1 MQSFNSK
8 MILVLL
14 VVLFALG
21 TFSLMPK
28 SKTAQ
33 STEQIK
39 IEQTENT
46 ENVDPETDDSEKF
59 DKEES

>member
-1 MQSFNSK
+1 

-46 ENVDPETDDSEKF
+46 ENMDLETDDSEKF

>member
-1 MQSFNSK
+1 
-8 MILVLL
+8 MIPVLL

-21 TFSLMPK
+21 MFSLMPK
-28 SKTAQ
+28 NKTSQ

-46 ENVDPETDDSEKF
+46 ENADLESDESEKF

>member
-28 SKTAQ
+28 NKTAQ

-46 ENVDPETDDSEKF
+46 ENVDQETDDSEKF